1 MTTYRPSLLSLAKL
15 LAVTLLCVG
24 GIAYGVVEGGIVIRN
39 IAVGL
44 TVISLV
50 LLVSAILTRVTID
63 AEANAITVNRL
74 TIDLARVAKV
84 VPVIYPIRKQIITA
98 NLIGADGKVLLKV
111 PLALYGKQD
120 IAAMLALIESTIASN
135 RAPRASL

>member
-24 GIAYGVVEGGIVIRN
+24 GIAYGVVDGGIVIRN
-39 IAVGL
+39 IAVGS

-50 LLVSAILTRVTID
+50 LLVSAIRTRVTID

-74 TIDLARVAKV
+74 TVDLARVAKV

-135 RAPRASL
+135 GALRASL